1 MYSFATFTRYLA
13 LIHLRNRTVLFWN
26 LAFPVLM
33 LVLYGVVFRGDGN
46 LGMPS
51 GFNYIHWVLPGVL
64 VFNALSLGLITS
76 STLMLNMRETGV
88 LRRLQAT
95 PMPSGQLLVAY
106 LVVNVVIVLLQSVI
120 IVVAAVV
127 LFGAT
132 VTLTALLL
140 ALPMTLVGIGTF
152 LALGQLIG
160 GLVPTAGAAVV
171 AGQLAYF
178 ALLFVTDMILPVAA
192 LPEWLQRVAVW
203 LPSYAV
209 VQLVRPALMDGTLS
223 ADLGRNLAVAAVY
236 ALLAGLVAAR
246 LFRWEP
252 RR

>member
-1 MYSFATFTRYLA
+1 MYSFLTFTRYLA

-33 LVLYGVVFRGDGN
+33 LVLYGVVFRGDVGF
-46 LGMPS
+46 MPP
-51 GFNYIHWVLPGVL
+51 GFNYINWVLPGVL
-64 VFNALSLGLITS
+64 VFNALSFGLITS
-76 STLMLNMRETGV
+76 STLMINMRETGV

-95 PMPSGQLLVAY
+95 PMPAGRLVVAY
-106 LVVNVVIVLLQSVI
+106 LLVNVVIVLLQSVI
-120 IVVAAVV
+120 IVAAAVL

-132 VTLTALLL
+132 VTLPALLL
-140 ALPMTLVGIGTF
+140 ALPMTLVGIVTF

-160 GLVPTAGAAVV
+160 GLVPTAGAAVI

-192 LPEWLQRVAVW
+192 LPDWLQRVAVY

-209 VQLVRPALMDGTLS
+209 VQLVRPALMDATL
-223 ADLGRNLAVAAVY
+223 DPNLGRNLALAAAY
-236 ALLAGLVAAR
+236 AVTATLIAAR
-246 LFRWEP
+246 LFRWSP
-252 RR
+252 RS